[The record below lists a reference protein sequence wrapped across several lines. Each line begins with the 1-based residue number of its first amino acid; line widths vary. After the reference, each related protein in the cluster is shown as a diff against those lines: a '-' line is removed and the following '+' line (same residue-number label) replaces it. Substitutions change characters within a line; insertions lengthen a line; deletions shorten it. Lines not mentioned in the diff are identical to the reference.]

1 MPKETKL
8 KKYEDVLMAAF
19 EFNEVDLAANQAGS
33 LSAGQ
38 VSALQQQR
46 TRQIRSIAVMCALV
60 IALGLFVMVA
70 VSIVT
75 IPMLAF
81 ILLFVVVA
89 TLNGGRSLRQLNQDL
104 GDRVAEVE
112 GRVEQDLRSAEDG
125 SGDYFVR
132 LDERKFKVKREGFL
146 AFKNGDP
153 YRLYYTPRGKKI
165 LSVEWLRDDDPFIA
179 VEERRLSAT
188 RADSENALQSFTP
201 DEIERRSRAR

>member
-132 LDERKFKVKREGFL
+132 LDERKFRVKREGFL

-153 YRLYYTPRGKKI
+153 YRLYYTPRGRKI